1 MSFLSLVLALV
12 ACGQAQPPS
21 KPAEG
26 RKTPAFVTA
35 GKTPKAPPPP
45 VTSLDVTVTDPT
57 GKPVEGAVVMALPTQ
72 GAYRPYG
79 GIAPEKV
86 RSTLTGRAGK
96 AKLEGLPA
104 GPWNVTVY
112 ARGLVT
118 QSLRRVASGPL
129 AVRLEKGGSITGVS
143 YARGEGAGRCP
154 TSGCP
159 WRGPFP

>member
-1 MSFLSLVLALV
+1 MSVLAVVFALV
-12 ACGQAQPPS
+12 ASAQTQPQPG
-21 KPAEG
+21 PAA
-26 RKTPAFVTA
+26 P
-35 GKTPKAPPPP
+35 PKAPASAPTRKAPKTPPSP

-57 GKPVEGAVVMALPTQ
+57 GRPVEGAFVMALPTQ